1 MAQVNFGNTLVVANP
16 AAHSGKN
23 ANAARE
29 VEELLASTGMTA
41 AIGRHL
47 TAGPGD
53 ATSLAAHSTD
63 VDTIVAVGGDGLIHE
78 VANGLVALPRDKRPV
93 LAVIPMGSGN
103 DFARTLGL
111 RRNDA
116 KGALEQL
123 RQGRRKTIDLGRVST
138 DAGTSIHF
146 VQTVSFGLDA
156 AIALDTTRRR
166 AGGSLQ
172 RGSGL
177 FVSSGLRIMATAHK
191 GYPCTMTLG
200 ESSPRELRELI
211 LAVQNGP
218 TYGGGFRV
226 CPHARPDDGLLDIC
240 FNVRRPPTP
249 ALLCLFGL
257 ARLGRHTASRAI
269 ESQQLTQLELDF
281 AERQPPCQID
291 GEWLGGRHFSIEVE
305 PGALDV
311 IFP

>member
-1 MAQVNFGNTLVVANP
+1 MARVNFGNTLVVANP
-16 AAHSGKN
+16 AAHSGRN
-23 ANAARE
+23 ASAAQE
-29 VEELLASTGMTA
+29 VEGLLASTGMAA
-41 AIGRHL
+41 AIERRL
-47 TAGPGD
+47 TAGPRD
-53 ATSLAAHSTD
+53 AASLAARSTGF
-63 VDTIVAVGGDGLIHE
+63 DTIVAVGGDGLIHE
-78 VANGLVALPRDKRPV
+78 VANGLMSLPHDDRPA

-123 RQGRRKTIDLGRVST
+123 RRGRRRTIDLGRVST
-138 DAGTSIHF
+138 DAGTSAHF
-146 VQTVSFGLDA
+146 VQTLSFGLDA

-166 AGGSLQ
+166 ASGSLQ

-177 FVSSGLRIMATAHK
+177 FVSSGLRIMATASR

-200 ESSPRELRELI
+200 ESPSRELRELI

-226 CPHARPDDGLLDIC
+226 CPHARPDDGLLDVC
-240 FNVRRPPTP
+240 FNVSRPPTP

-269 ESQQLTQLELDF
+269 EVQQLAQLELDF
-281 AERQPPCQID
+281 AARQPPCQID
-291 GEWLGGRHFSIEVE
+291 GEWLGGRHFSIKVE
-305 PGALDV
+305 PRVLN
-311 IFP
+311 IISP